1 MTTMKET
8 SPQDAAA
15 AGLSAPHDASPYAT
29 LPQEAFWRTAV
40 AEVSPLELQGIYK
53 KKWPIPA
60 DARIAAAGS
69 CFAQHVS
76 RHLKLNGFHILD
88 VEPPPKELPEA
99 VHKTFGYSTYS
110 ARYGNIYTAQQLL
123 QLTQEA
129 AGQFTPE
136 AAVWRKG
143 ERFYDALRPGVEPEG
158 LASPEEVLAQ
168 RRSHLALVR
177 QMLET
182 MDVFIF
188 TFGLTEAWVH
198 KGSGTVYP
206 TAPGTIA
213 GAFDA
218 SQFAF
223 VNYGFRDVLGAFMQ
237 FQDLLRTLRP
247 DRPQAKM
254 LLTVS
259 PVPLTATASGKHALE
274 ATVYSKSVLRAV
286 AGELADHDADIDYFP
301 SFEIITN
308 QAARGR
314 FYEPNLRS
322 VAAQG
327 VETVMAAFFSEHRAV
342 PPSTIAADAEAP
354 APGPVRRSRRH
365 QRPTD
370 DDTQCEEAV
379 GGLLARASQRAARRF
394 PGVDQVRG
402 RQSYRQSAK
411 LHFPLRASGRCAVRL

>member
-1 MTTMKET
+1 MKET

-60 DARIAAAGS
+60 DAGIAAAGS

-301 SFEIITN
+301 SFEIITD

-327 VETVMAAFFSEHRAV
+327 VETVMAVFFSEHRAV

-370 DDTQCEEAV
+370 DDNTMRGSLV